1 MRGEAVVVVKEAVM
15 AVAAPDRILSPD
27 RPSLSL
33 LQPNLNLKQAQSL
46 RARARARQHRQS
58 LQTQPTIKQLLR
70 KFKPASL
77 EPD

>member
-46 RARARARQHRQS
+46 RARARQHRQS